1 MKKYFFCVSK
11 VCLIA
16 ICMLLSTFLI
26 AEESQSLEPEVTI
39 IDDGQRTIEE
49 YRLNGRLYM
58 IKVIPAVGPHYFL
71 VDNDGDGELET
82 QRYLDDGEMVVPRW
96 TLLEW

>member
-1 MKKYFFCVSK
+1 MRKYFFCVSK
-11 VCLIA
+11 LFIISVCI
-16 ICMLLSTFLI
+16 LLATLSS

-39 IDDGQRTIEE
+39 VDDGQSTIEE

-82 QRYLDDGEMVVPRW
+82 QRHLDDGEMVVPRW
-96 TLLEW
+96 TLLNF

>member
-1 MKKYFFCVSK
+1 MKKYIFCVSK
-11 VCLIA
+11 VCIIA
-16 ICMLLSTFLI
+16 VCVFLATLSV
-26 AEESQSLEPEVTI
+26 AEENQSLEPEVTI
-39 IDDGQRTIEE
+39 IDDGGHTIEE

-82 QRYLDDGEMVVPRW
+82 QRHLDDGEMVVPRW